1 MIMNNPKNNS
11 AVVTVLNNRIAAIQ
25 KYLVTEKAEIPVNG
39 VLLKPAGVI
48 KLYQKSLK
56 ARADVVAGQAAHKG
70 ALTARDAAE
79 ADRLAADENLKAW
92 VLGRFGA
99 GSVEAS
105 EFGFAPRKAP
115 VVSAAMRAHAV
126 EQNKATREARGT
138 VGRKKKL
145 AIKGVIP
152 TSTVPA
158 APASPVTTAPAN
170 PPAAP
175 ATPVTTA
182 PANAVVTLPALLT
195 TAPAAAAP
203 PAASAPVA
211 GASVTTP
218 PPTATPAAVP
228 VLVPAAA
235 PSAGAVTNGAAHS

>member
-1 MIMNNPKNNS
+1 MSNPKSNS
-11 AVVTVLNNRIAAIQ
+11 AVVTTINNRITAIQ

-39 VLLKPAGVI
+39 ALLKPAGVI
-48 KLYQKSLK
+48 KVYQKSLK

-70 ALTARDAAE
+70 ALTARAAAE

-115 VVSAAMRAHAV
+115 TVSAATRAHAV
-126 EQNKATREARGT
+126 LQNKATRAARGT
-138 VGRKKKL
+138 MGKKEKL
-145 AIKGVIP
+145 DIKGVIP
-152 TSTVPA
+152 TSTA
-158 APASPVTTAPAN
+158 
-170 PPAAP
+170 PAAP
-175 ATPVTTA
+175 ATPSTTA

-195 TAPAAAAP
+195 TAPSAP
-203 PAASAPVA
+203 APAAASAPVA

-218 PPTATPAAVP
+218 PPTATPVATP

-235 PSAGAVTNGAAHS
+235 PAAAALANGVAHS

>member
-1 MIMNNPKNNS
+1 MSNPKNNN
-11 AVVTVLNNRIAAIQ
+11 AIVTTLNTRITAIQ
-25 KYLVTEKAEIPVNG
+25 KYLLTEKAEIPVNG
-39 VLLKPAGVI
+39 ALLKPAAVI
-48 KLYQKSLK
+48 KVYQKSLK

-70 ALTARDAAE
+70 ALTARAAAE
-79 ADRLAADENLKAW
+79 ADRLAADENLKSW

-115 VVSAAMRAHAV
+115 AVSASTRAHAV
-126 EQNKATREARGT
+126 EQGLATREARGT

-152 TSTVPA
+152 TSA
-158 APASPVTTAPAN
+158 A
-170 PPAAP
+170 PAAP
-175 ATPVTTA
+175 ATPSTTA

-195 TAPAAAAP
+195 TAPSVPAP
-203 PAASAPVA
+203 AAASAPVA
-211 GASVTTP
+211 GAGVTAL
-218 PPTATPAAVP
+218 PPTATP

-235 PSAGAVTNGAAHS
+235 PAAAALANGVAHS